1 MLSQTFKNVAK
12 LFATTEILRAFLS
25 DFHPSFRFSL
35 ERGNFSDIGDAS
47 REFSRDLTHGSSF
60 SLSATSFAK
69 VHSCKILHDDTILL
83 LLL

>member
-35 ERGNFSDIGDAS
+35 ERGNFSDIEDAS
-47 REFSRDLTHGSSF
+47 REFPRVLTHGSSF
-60 SLSATSFAK
+60 SLSASFAK